1 MKISLS
7 QNMGMADRIGRVCV
21 GIALVIFGAFIVT
34 GAIGTVLI
42 LLSVP
47 LLLSAIVGFCPAYVP
62 FGISTKRRE
71 TCC

>member
-1 MKISLS
+1 MKISLP
-7 QNMGMADRIGRVCV
+7 QNMGILDRVARVCI
-21 GIALVIFGAFIVT
+21 GIVLAAF
-34 GAIGTVLI
+34 GTVIVSGTIGIFLI
-42 LLSVP
+42 VLSVP